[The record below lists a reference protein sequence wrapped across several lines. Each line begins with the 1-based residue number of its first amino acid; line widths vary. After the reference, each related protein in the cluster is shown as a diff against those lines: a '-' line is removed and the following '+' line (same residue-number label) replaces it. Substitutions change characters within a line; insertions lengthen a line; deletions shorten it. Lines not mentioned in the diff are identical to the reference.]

1 MNKNEV
7 KLKWEEWLA
16 VIAMCVIILLIAVCF
31 GLAIKRGMSPEDLDM
46 PVVADYL
53 KGNTQ
58 PVTSV
63 TSGTSG
69 TSTE

>member
-53 KGNTQ
+53 KIGNI
-58 PVTSV
+58 
-63 TSGTSG
+63 GNIG
-69 TSTE
+69 NIHGIIIRR